1 MEHVAV
7 SDTDMSQFARINDDA
22 APHSYSLTDD
32 VEIHN
37 HRAIL
42 DSCDIGVRKTGPD
55 QNQKLKPFHL
65 QLIAESNIVHL

>member
-42 DSCDIGVRKTGPD
+42 DSCDIDGQEDRTWP
-55 QNQKLKPFHL
+55 KPKVKA
-65 QLIAESNIVHL
+65 ISSPADCWK